1 MVLEYSDL
9 YSVQTPDKSL
19 TCNTMPTINGS
30 SLCTSASCDPS
41 YYNYE
46 YCRNK
51 NNADELIRGKQ
62 LSQMQEN
69 VDVNSVYEGD
79 YIKSI
84 NLIVGIIG
92 VFSLIFYNK

>member
-9 YSVQTPDKSL
+9 YSVLTPD
-19 TCNTMPTINGS
+19 NTV
-30 SLCTSASCDPS
+30 SACPGSCDPATCTS
-41 YYNYE
+41 KICTDQSCYQYE

-69 VDVNSVYEGD
+69 VDVNLVYEGD

>member
-9 YSVQTPDKSL
+9 YSVQTPDTSPS
-19 TCNTMPTINGS
+19 CNTMPTISGS
-30 SLCTSASCDPS
+30 SLCTPVSCDPS
-41 YYNYE
+41 YYTYE
-46 YCRNK
+46 YCRNVK
-51 NNADELIRGKQ
+51 NADELIRGKQ

-69 VDVNSVYEGD
+69 VDVNLVYEGD

>member
-9 YSVQTPDKSL
+9 YSVLTPDTTVNTCPG
-19 TCNTMPTINGS
+19 TCNPAT
-30 SLCTSASCDPS
+30 CTSDSCSEDC
-41 YYNYE
+41 YKYE

-69 VDVNSVYEGD
+69 VDVNLVYEGD